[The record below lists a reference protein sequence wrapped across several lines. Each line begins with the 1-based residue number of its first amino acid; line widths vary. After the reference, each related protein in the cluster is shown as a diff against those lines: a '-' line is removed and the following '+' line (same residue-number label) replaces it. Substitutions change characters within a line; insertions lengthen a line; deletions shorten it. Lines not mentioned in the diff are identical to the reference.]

1 MRNMGGLS
9 FILENS
15 GTKKEEKCE
24 RPSKGYNKVNNAELC
39 QDAVSFKCKMYKNIF
54 KFNTES
60 MLWPE

>member
-1 MRNMGGLS
+1 MRNIGGLS

-15 GTKKEEKCE
+15 GTKKEKKCE
-24 RPSKGYNKVNNAELC
+24 RPSKGYNKVNAELC
-39 QDAVSFKCKMYKNIF
+39 QDVVSFKCKMYKNIF